1 MQSSRAISTESRRR
15 IRWVVIASAFLLG
28 ALFTQVARLDVRRA
42 KVHQAQLELVET
54 SYVPPSGALRLVS
67 IGHEQFVADL
77 LFIRAFSYFMDHL
90 FGDRT
95 YEWLDTYIDTI
106 IALDPYNPAVY
117 RWATQVVKY
126 GQLITN
132 EDIER
137 SIHYAELGAERF
149 PNDWRFWLDI
159 GFNYYFEWR
168 SGDPEE
174 RRRMRD
180 KALDYFAVA
189 SLLPGSQLDP
199 NFVTA
204 LYMQK
209 DDKKMAL
216 FHAYQRYFD
225 ASDKERAE
233 LIKTIRELETD
244 EAVSE
249 IVEEDK
255 EWKETFPFV
264 SRSFFSFLG
273 PRKIPTVPRTWSEI
287 DEAYRAI
294 AKDERPAHDEEEP

>member
-1 MQSSRAISTESRRR
+1 M
-15 IRWVVIASAFLLG
+15 VIAAVFLLC
-28 ALFTQVARLDVRRA
+28 AMFTQIARFEVRVAR
-42 KVHQAQLELVET
+42 VHQAQLELAET
-54 SYVPPSGALRLVS
+54 LYVPPPEALRVVS
-67 IGHEQFVADL
+67 LGHEQFVADL

-95 YEWLDTYIDTI
+95 YDWLDIYIDTI

-132 EDIER
+132 KDIER
-137 SIHYAELGAERF
+137 SIHYAELGAEQF

-159 GFNYYFEWR
+159 GFNYFFEWR

-174 RRRMRD
+174 TRRMRD

-199 NFVTA
+199 NFVTS
-204 LYMQK
+204 LYLQK

-225 ASDKERAE
+225 ASDKERTE
-233 LIKTIRELETD
+233 LIKTIREIETD
-244 EAVSE
+244 EAVSQ

-255 EWKETFPFV
+255 EWKETYPFV

-273 PRKIPTVPRTWSEI
+273 SPKVHAVPRTWSEI

-294 AKDERPAHDEEEP
+294 AREDEQPARIEEEP